1 MFGKINIVDFI
12 LENGWNLCQ
21 IAFFLYLIV
30 LSCMDMKKT
39 QVHLGFLLSGILLAI
54 LGGMCERSVTIVE
67 IILGAVTGVLFL
79 LLSKLTEEAFG
90 YGDSILIFITGIFI
104 GFWNLITVLFI
115 AFFLAGGFSIFMLL
129 KMKFHRKSKFP
140 FIPFIMA
147 AYAGGMIF
155 SGY

>member
-21 IAFFLYLIV
+21 IAFSLYLLV

-104 GFWNLITVLFI
+104 GFWNLITVLLSRSF
-115 AFFLAGGFSIFMLL
+115 
-129 KMKFHRKSKFP
+129 
-140 FIPFIMA
+140 
-147 AYAGGMIF
+147 
-155 SGY
+155 

>member
-1 MFGKINIVDFI
+1 M
-12 LENGWNLCQ
+12 
-21 IAFFLYLIV
+21 
-30 LSCMDMKKT
+30 
-39 QVHLGFLLSGILLAI
+39 AI

>member
-115 AFFLAGGFSIFMLL
+115 AFFYASENEISQKIKISVYSIYHGSVCGRNDFQWIL
-129 KMKFHRKSKFP
+129 KKKN
-140 FIPFIMA
+140 
-147 AYAGGMIF
+147 G
-155 SGY
+155 